1 MGGEECGGRWCG
13 DANGGRNG
21 PEVELPRA
29 EAPAQE
35 GGDTLPRSSAAA
47 HERERQERGNEPN
60 DEERVDVEASVAQS
74 SRGRARRSTLDK
86 RDLAESSA
94 YDVPSRFPAA
104 FVPRRGANVT
114 QGAVAVSADTFP
126 QPNSIN
132 SIDLAPLS
140 WPAERSGFTFP

>member
-47 HERERQERGNEPN
+47 HDRERHERGNEPN
-60 DEERVDVEASVAQS
+60 DQERVDVEASVAQS

-86 RDLAESSA
+86 RDLAEPSA
-94 YDVPSRFPAA
+94 YYVPSRFPAP
-104 FVPRRGANVT
+104 FPPRRGPNAT
-114 QGAVAVSADTFP
+114 QGPVAVSAHTFP
-126 QPNSIN
+126 QPNPSN
-132 SIDLAPLS
+132 SLLLAPLS
-140 WPAERSGFTFP
+140 PPALLSQFTCP